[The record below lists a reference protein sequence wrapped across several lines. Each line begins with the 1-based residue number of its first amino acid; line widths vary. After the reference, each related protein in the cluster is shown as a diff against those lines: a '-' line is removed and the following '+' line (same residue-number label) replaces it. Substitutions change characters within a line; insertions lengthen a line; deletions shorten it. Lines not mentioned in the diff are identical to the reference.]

1 MLWFY
6 GFELIEEEEKLSV
19 RPGSNFKENSKHWKT
34 RFDHNHL
41 RITRIIRCLRILGLE
56 GEAQAF
62 YDTVSCETRVSPMS
76 RMYWGRAMS
85 RPLNVAPD
93 VDDEDAGGQDDVGPK
108 FLRDFD
114 SEKEKVKT
122 ALLKSKEEHDVQKP
136 IKQSTPETEDYPGTK
151 NTLGEPKEKADVDIR
166 SGVSEQSEAIDTLKE
181 ETGDVKQ
188 G

>member
-1 MLWFY
+1 
-6 GFELIEEEEKLSV
+6 
-19 RPGSNFKENSKHWKT
+19 
-34 RFDHNHL
+34 
-41 RITRIIRCLRILGLE
+41 
-56 GEAQAF
+56 
-62 YDTVSCETRVSPMS
+62 
-76 RMYWGRAMS
+76 MS

-122 ALLKSKEEHDVQKP
+122 ALLESKEEHDVQKP
-136 IKQSTPETEDYPGTK
+136 IKQSTPETEDSPGTK

-166 SGVSEQSEAIDTLKE
+166 SGVSEQSETIDTLKE

-188 G
+188 GWSCFFANEAKDLGVAEENNAIDSTINFGESDAWR